1 MLARASAVGAIR
13 DVEYWI
19 LQVLYWSLL
28 AMRVWAFVDCLV
40 RKTAAFPA
48 AGKLTKPAWAI
59 ITLLSALIGWY
70 FDPPLNLLSFF
81 SLIATLVYLTDVRP
95 AVRQISGGS
104 RW

>member
-1 MLARASAVGAIR
+1 VPVHASAVVVIGDI
-13 DVEYWI
+13 EHWI
-19 LQVLYWSLL
+19 LWVLYWGLL
-28 AMRVWAFVDCLV
+28 VLRVWAFVDCLV

-59 ITLLSALIGWY
+59 ITLVSAVIGY
-70 FDPPLNLLSFF
+70 FFPPLNLLSFF